1 MTSVGQVCID
11 FALGFDHVYIEISG
25 VGVCFQSAVFVGF
38 LWNGDFVVHEC
49 SASHWVALG

>member
-1 MTSVGQVCID
+1 VTSVGQVCID